1 MAAMMWDGKER
12 LARANGR
19 DAADEREKSEG
30 REAEEERGKRP
41 STGLDGRLVKLIEKE
56 RMNDGW

>member
-30 REAEEERGKRP
+30 REAEEERGKRSP
-41 STGLDGRLVKLIEKE
+41 GWTTGEVDRKRKDE
-56 RMNDGW
+56 